1 MKVYNIN
8 GPMTQPEQQTIET
21 DEARQGRRVK
31 RMPYILGTSLFIAV
45 VLLAFMSISTIA
57 V

>member
-31 RMPYILGTSLFIAV
+31 RMPYILGTSLFFAV
-45 VLLAFMSISTIA
+45 VLLALMSISTIA